1 MKEHRS
7 YFLNFIKLLAE
18 SKKIALGEFIARA
31 FELIYNTLCDLN
43 FFVPQAS
50 SCITSSFDIFKLH
63 IWELFLCSTTYM
75 LKHEM
80 FTDIHDVL
88 VHTYFLR
95 RNILSDKTQESSY
108 GVFCFHSHNYDLDEL
123 LKQSISALK
132 QQITPIGHL
141 LYGKRS
147 SPNIYLFQIYDGL
160 ELGIK
165 NSPS

>member
-1 MKEHRS
+1 
-7 YFLNFIKLLAE
+7 
-18 SKKIALGEFIARA
+18 
-31 FELIYNTLCDLN
+31 
-43 FFVPQAS
+43 
-50 SCITSSFDIFKLH
+50 
-63 IWELFLCSTTYM
+63 M

-108 GVFCFHSHNYDLDEL
+108 GVFYNYDLDEL

-147 SPNIYLFQIYDGL
+147 SPNIYLFQIYDDL